1 MSFVHQSVGNL
12 HLGQWCLSGHHGE
25 VHCFPTRFLEC
36 PYPLCYLAQ
45 ELGDV
50 HPQLVRGH
58 LALSSYRMI
67 VPTTAKSIEV
77 ILQAWEEH
85 KVAAE
90 EVCSVVDA
98 EEALFFKVVENIVL
112 DACYSYPQVSPQ
124 PLNPLVVNTLPRYKA
139 APSSATNCKHESSN
153 VHVFHPLITTY
164 PERKPKLL
172 NRFLEERQGSWC

>member
-1 MSFVHQSVGNL
+1 MCTTQ
-12 HLGQWCLSGHHGE
+12 
-25 VHCFPTRFLEC
+25 
-36 PYPLCYLAQ
+36 
-45 ELGDV
+45 

-98 EEALFFKVVENIVL
+98 EEALFFKVVENIVV

-124 PLNPLVVNTLPRYKA
+124 PLNPG
-139 APSSATNCKHESSN
+139 
-153 VHVFHPLITTY
+153 
-164 PERKPKLL
+164 KLL
-172 NRFLEERQGSWC
+172 N